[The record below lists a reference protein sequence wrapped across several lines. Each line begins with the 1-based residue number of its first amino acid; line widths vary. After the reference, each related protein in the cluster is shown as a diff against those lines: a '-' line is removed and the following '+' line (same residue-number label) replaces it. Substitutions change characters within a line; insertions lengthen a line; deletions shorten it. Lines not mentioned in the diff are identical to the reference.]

1 MKRLYSQWSYRVLN
15 LPILSKGESYTTS
28 NPVER
33 TVSRRKTSA
42 RTPKL
47 EVNIFLK
54 CRASYLLKLIMH
66 SFQVFCGCL
75 CFVSNPPMFAR
86 LRKLPLYLRCFLV
99 LSVLLTSLIPW
110 LIPYMWCQVAASLEM
125 LYKLGTHLARLPQVR
140 KHGCEVAGLPLGD
153 YILCGVATW

>member
-1 MKRLYSQWSYRVLN
+1 MSFPTHFRGLLVSSRILVFVSNVKRLYSQWSYRVLN

-66 SFQVFCGCL
+66 SFQVFYGCL
-75 CFVSNPPMFAR
+75 CFVSNPCLPASENSHCILVISLCYPFCSHPSSHGSSPTCGAR
-86 LRKLPLYLRCFLV
+86 
-99 LSVLLTSLIPW
+99 
-110 LIPYMWCQVAASLEM
+110 
-125 LYKLGTHLARLPQVR
+125 
-140 KHGCEVAGLPLGD
+140 
-153 YILCGVATW
+153 